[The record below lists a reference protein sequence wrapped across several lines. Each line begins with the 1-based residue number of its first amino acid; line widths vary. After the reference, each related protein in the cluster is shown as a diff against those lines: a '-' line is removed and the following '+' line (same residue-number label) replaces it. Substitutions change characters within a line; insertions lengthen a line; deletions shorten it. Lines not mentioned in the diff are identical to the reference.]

1 MSRILDP
8 LSLAALA
15 LVAGCAA
22 APQSAPAQAARSAAA
37 APNVVVI
44 LADDLGWGDLGA
56 YNPDSR
62 IPTPHL
68 DGLAAQG
75 VRFTDAHSP
84 SAVCTPTR
92 YGLLTGRYCW
102 RTRVKSG
109 VLNGRSKA
117 LLEEGRG
124 TLASLFQSAGYRTF
138 GVGKWHLGLG
148 AQQQTDY
155 SQPLVP
161 GPCSAGFDHYF
172 GIPASLD
179 MPPYVWIEDEGVEA
193 QPTAELAGSAH
204 RRQGGGGFY
213 RGGAADPGF
222 EMDQVLPRL
231 AERACAWIEEAAT
244 DGAPFFLYMPLTAP
258 HTPWVPTDPFIGSTQ
273 VGWYGDFVAQVDAVV
288 GEVAASLERSG
299 VAGETLVV
307 FTSDNGSH
315 WPEADEERWEH
326 MANGPWR
333 GQKADI
339 HEGGHRVPFLVRWPG
354 EAQAGAVV
362 PDLVSLTD
370 LYASFAELLGR
381 TLGEGEAEDSFSQ
394 LAAFRGA
401 AAGARPSMVQH
412 SLDGMFA
419 FRSGRWKLIEARG
432 TGGFTAPRRV
442 EREEGAPEGQ
452 LYDLQRDPGE
462 SINLWGSESE
472 VVARLRAEL
481 AAIRAAR
488 HSRGGLDPGAAPQ

>member
-22 APQSAPAQAARSAAA
+22 APQSAPAPTARSAAA

-62 IPTPHL
+62 IPTQHL

-339 HEGGHRVPFLVRWPG
+339 QEGGHRVPFLVRWPG

-432 TGGFTAPRRV
+432 TGGFTALRRV

-481 AAIRAAR
+481 AAIRAAG